1 MQMTYVVPK
10 IAFPARLTAF
20 GGFAALGLA
29 AQILLPGGGGFI
41 LGLLLMVP
49 GLVLISAK
57 NYRNKPM
64 DIGLEDWQ
72 PASAAEFNRVRANLS
87 LTRQSR
93 FSIFYKGGLGVAAII
108 VLGVISFFLF
118 GSERRFA
125 ATLCID
131 ALVLLIPLLF
141 TGNVSLWTPKELAR
155 KMSAF
160 EAIVTSEPTEGGPI
174 IITPYLRLDKDK
186 EGRQIPEDIRLM
198 VEPRRKPADFLGVQ
212 LQVAINNGEHGPV
225 PYMYAVFLCRGK
237 GGTYQAFAA
246 ARFGDYVREPGGDKE
261 YGFVVVRQRTERGGF
276 HTTPVDCR
284 ELYAM
289 VKEKLLA
296 LNA

>member
-10 IAFPARLTAF
+10 IAFPARLAAF

-41 LGLLLMVP
+41 LGLLLIVP

-57 NYRNKPM
+57 NYRNKPL

-118 GSERRFA
+118 ASDRGFA
-125 ATLCID
+125 AT
-131 ALVLLIPLLF
+131 
-141 TGNVSLWTPKELAR
+141 
-155 KMSAF
+155 
-160 EAIVTSEPTEGGPI
+160 
-174 IITPYLRLDKDK
+174 
-186 EGRQIPEDIRLM
+186 
-198 VEPRRKPADFLGVQ
+198 
-212 LQVAINNGEHGPV
+212 
-225 PYMYAVFLCRGK
+225 
-237 GGTYQAFAA
+237 
-246 ARFGDYVREPGGDKE
+246 
-261 YGFVVVRQRTERGGF
+261 
-276 HTTPVDCR
+276 
-284 ELYAM
+284 
-289 VKEKLLA
+289 
-296 LNA
+296 